1 MIYQLA
7 NKLDCCKE
15 KVRLE
20 IWEKH
25 TRNKQMVELLSTSPA
40 GLAIYPSGAGTRQGK
55 AAMAPPPSRRGVL
68 WGRGVDELWNLCSV
82 WNSNFYDERD

>member
-25 TRNKQMVELLSTSPA
+25 ARNKQMVELLSTSPA
-40 GLAIYPSGAGTRQGK
+40 GLAVCQSRVGTPGQGCNGTTTQPSGSALGQGIDK
-55 AAMAPPPSRRGVL
+55 LWSGCAM
-68 WGRGVDELWNLCSV
+68 